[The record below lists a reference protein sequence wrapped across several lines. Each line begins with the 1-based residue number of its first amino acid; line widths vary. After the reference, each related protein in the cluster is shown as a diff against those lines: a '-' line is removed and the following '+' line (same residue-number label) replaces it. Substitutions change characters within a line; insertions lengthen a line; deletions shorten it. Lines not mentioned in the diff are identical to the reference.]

1 MKKKL
6 KFVIVISVVA
16 CAFLTAF
23 ILFGGKSQSAKIIV
37 ATDIHYL
44 SSRIN
49 DKGNA
54 FFDTVNNADGKLVQY
69 CDEIFSA
76 FGDEV
81 IKSQPDVLIL
91 SGDLTFNGEKASHED
106 LIKKLNEIHSKGV
119 QVLTI
124 PGNHDI
130 DSTSACGFKDDEY
143 YQVDCITA
151 EEYRKLYY
159 DFGMKQAQS
168 VDENS
173 FSYLYK
179 VNKDLYVLMLD
190 TNTFGENF
198 VQDESYQWIEEQLKM
213 VKLRRAQVITVTHQN
228 LFAHN
233 EQLSFGYQLYDADE
247 LLETLNKYKVQ
258 CNLSGHIHMQHI
270 KSDGVTEIAT
280 SSLLVS
286 PVQYGVINFDGDI
299 NYQTKSVDVSA
310 WAKDNKLTNE
320 KLLNF
325 SAYAEGFFKENIVKR
340 SLMRLENAEMSNE
353 DKKLI
358 AKTFSELNASY
369 FAGSTIDISKMQKG
383 IDLCK
388 KQDGFLSKYIE
399 TMADE
404 ATIDHTSMT
413 IWKAKT
419 SPYISRHSKRLK
431 EQNP

>member
-1 MKKKL
+1 MVGTMKKKFMIIIGIL
-6 KFVIVISVVA
+6 AVIIAFVI
-16 CAFLTAF
+16 AF
-23 ILFGGKSQSAKIIV
+23 ILLGSKNEEAKIIV
-37 ATDIHYL
+37 ATDTHYL

-49 DKGNA
+49 DRGKA
-54 FFDTVNNADGKLVQY
+54 FSDMVNSSDGKLVQY

-81 IKSQPDVLIL
+81 VNAQPDVLIL

-106 LIKKLNEIHSKGV
+106 FANKLKEIQSKGV
-119 QVLTI
+119 QILTI

-130 DSTSACGFKDDEY
+130 ESLSACRFKDDEY
-143 YQVDCITA
+143 YQVDGITA
-151 EEYRKLYY
+151 EQYKELYY

-168 VDENS
+168 VDEHS

-190 TNTFGENF
+190 TNAFGQNF

-213 VKLRRAQVITVTHQN
+213 VKQSRAQVITVTHQN

-247 LLETLNKYKVQ
+247 LLELFNKYKVK

-280 SSLLVS
+280 SSLLVA
-286 PVQYGVINFDGDI
+286 PVQYGVIDFDGKI
-299 NYQTKSVDVSA
+299 NYQAKSVDVSA
-310 WAKDNKLTNE
+310 WAKGNNSDDEN
-320 KLLNF
+320 LLGF

-353 DKKLI
+353 DKELI

-404 ATIDHTSMT
+404 ATIDHTSVK
-413 IWKAKT
+413 I
-419 SPYISRHSKRLK
+419 
-431 EQNP
+431 

>member
-1 MKKKL
+1 MKKKFMIIIGIL
-6 KFVIVISVVA
+6 AVILAFVI
-16 CAFLTAF
+16 AFL
-23 ILFGGKSQSAKIIV
+23 LLGGKSEEAKIIV
-37 ATDIHYL
+37 ATDTHYL

-49 DKGNA
+49 DRGKA
-54 FFDTVNNADGKLVQY
+54 FSDMVNSSDGKLVQY

-76 FGDEV
+76 FSDEV
-81 IKSQPDVLIL
+81 VNSHPDVLIL

-106 LIKKLNEIHSKGV
+106 LANKLKEIQSKGV

-130 DSTSACGFKDDEY
+130 NSASACGFKDDEY
-143 YQVDCITA
+143 YQVDGINA
-151 EEYRKLYY
+151 EQFKELYY

-190 TNTFGENF
+190 TNAFGQNF
-198 VQDESYQWIEEQLKM
+198 VQDESYQWIEEQLKA
-213 VKLRRAQVITVTHQN
+213 VKKSRAQVITVTHQN

-247 LLETLNKYKVQ
+247 LLELFNKYKVK

-270 KSDGVTEIAT
+270 KSNGVTEVAT

-286 PVQYGVINFDGDI
+286 PVQYGVIDFDGKI
-299 NYQTKSVDVSA
+299 NYQAKSVDVSA
-310 WAKDNKLTNE
+310 WAKGNNSDDQN
-320 KLLNF
+320 LLDF
-325 SAYAEGFFKENIVKR
+325 SNYAEYFFKDSSYKR
-340 SLMRLENAEMSNE
+340 SLEQLEKYDISSE

-358 AKTFSELNASY
+358 AEAFSELNASY
-369 FAGSTIDISKMQKG
+369 FAGSTLDISKIQEG

-388 KQDGFLSKYIE
+388 KQNGFLSNYV
-399 TMADE
+399 TSMAE
-404 ATIDHTSMT
+404 EVQTEHTSVT
-413 IWKAKT
+413 I
-419 SPYISRHSKRLK
+419 
-431 EQNP
+431 

>member
-6 KFVIVISVVA
+6 KFVIVISAVICV
-16 CAFLTAF
+16 FLTAF

-37 ATDIHYL
+37 ATDTHYL

-49 DKGNA
+49 DRGKA
-54 FFDTVNNADGKLVQY
+54 FSDMVNSSDGKLVQY

-76 FGDEV
+76 FADEV
-81 IKSQPDVLIL
+81 VNAQPDALIL

-106 LIKKLNEIHSKGV
+106 FVNKLKEIQSKGV

-130 DSTSACGFKDDEY
+130 DSASACGFKNDEY
-143 YQVDCITA
+143 YQVDGITA
-151 EEYRKLYY
+151 DQYRELYY

-168 VDENS
+168 VDEYS

-179 VNKDLYVLMLD
+179 VNKDLYILMLD
-190 TNTFGENF
+190 TNAFGQNF
-198 VQDESYQWIEEQLKM
+198 VQDESYQWIEEQLKA
-213 VKLRRAQVITVTHQN
+213 VKKSRAQVITVTHQN

-247 LLETLNKYKVQ
+247 LLELFNKYKVK

-280 SSLLVS
+280 SSLLVA
-286 PVQYGVINFDGDI
+286 PVQYGVIDFDGNI
-299 NYQTKSVDVSA
+299 NYKAKSVDVST
-310 WAKDNKLTNE
+310 WAKDNKLEDEN
-320 KLLNF
+320 LLNF
-325 SAYAEGFFKENIVKR
+325 SAYAEYFFKDSSYKR
-340 SLMRLENAEMSNE
+340 SLEQLEKYDISNE
-353 DKKLI
+353 DKELI
-358 AKTFSELNASY
+358 AEAFSELNASY
-369 FAGSTIDISKMQKG
+369 FAGSTIDISKIQKG

-404 ATIDHTSMT
+404 TNIDHTF
-413 IWKAKT
+413 IKIK
-419 SPYISRHSKRLK
+419 
-431 EQNP
+431 

>member
-6 KFVIVISVVA
+6 KFIIGLSVAA
-16 CAFLTAF
+16 CVCLVGF
-23 ILFGGKSQSAKIIV
+23 ILFVGKTESAKIIV

-44 SSRIN
+44 SSQIN

-69 CDEIFSA
+69 CVEIFSA

-81 IKSQPDVLIL
+81 IKAQPDVLIL
-91 SGDLTFNGEKASHED
+91 SGDLTFNGEKTSHENFA
-106 LIKKLNEIHSKGV
+106 KKLNEIQSKGV

-130 DSTSACGFKDDEY
+130 DSASACGFKDDEY
-143 YQVDCITA
+143 YQVDGITA

-179 VNKDLYVLMLD
+179 VNKDLFVLMID
-190 TNTFGENF
+190 TNAFGQNF
-198 VQDESYQWIEEQLKM
+198 VQDESYQWIEEQLIM
-213 VKLRRAQVITVTHQN
+213 VKRSRAQVITVTHQN

-247 LLETLNKYKVQ
+247 LLEMLNKYNVK

-280 SSLLVS
+280 SSLLVA
-286 PVQYGVINFDGDI
+286 PVQYGVIDFDGDI

-310 WAKDNKLTNE
+310 WAKDNKLEDEN
-320 KLLNF
+320 LLNF
-325 SAYAEGFFKENIVKR
+325 SVYAEGFFKENIVKR

-353 DKKLI
+353 DKELI

-369 FAGSTIDISKMQKG
+369 FAGNTLDTSQMQKG
-383 IDLCK
+383 IELCK

-404 ATIDHTSMT
+404 ATIDHTSVK
-413 IWKAKT
+413 I
-419 SPYISRHSKRLK
+419 
-431 EQNP
+431 